1 MYINMWI
8 WNRGKIMNVFIL
20 IMLILCLIGLVDKI
34 LNNRWG
40 LVEAFDK
47 GINSMGSIA
56 MGMIGFY
63 CIAVML
69 IQSNI
74 DVITKMGNNTS
85 FDSSII
91 IGSILAPDM
100 GGFSIISELN
110 NEVFT
115 IFSGVVL
122 TSTLGQTIS
131 FQLPV
136 FLASLKKDDLSP
148 FISGLVYGIIS
159 LPLVL
164 IIIAGYLQIP
174 NLLINLLPILILC
187 FILIIALYFS
197 YEKTIFV
204 LTLFGYIIRTISII
218 LFALVILQLF
228 FNNLNFTT
236 DTLISEAMVI
246 VLRMCIVVCG
256 SMILSDLIIKKFSKI
271 IFIIGQ
277 KLGINSI
284 SVIGLLLSLGTS
296 IAMIPLF
303 NQMDRKGKMMNAAF
317 SVSGAYVFG
326 GQLGFI
332 SSVVDNHGVLVYM
345 VSKLVAGGI
354 AIIFVI
360 LFYQK
365 SKSVEKELVQ

>member
-1 MYINMWI
+1 
-8 WNRGKIMNVFIL
+8 MNFFIL
-20 IMLILCLIGLVDKI
+20 IMLILCLMGILDKI
-34 LNNRWG
+34 LNNRLG

-56 MGMIGFY
+56 MSMIGFY
-63 CIAVML
+63 CIAIAL
-69 IQSNI
+69 IQNNV
-74 DVITKMGNNTS
+74 DLITKISSNS
-85 FDSSII
+85 SLDPSII

-100 GGFSIISELN
+100 GGFSIVAGLN
-110 NEVFT
+110 NKIFL

-136 FLASLKKDDLSP
+136 FLASLKNDDLPP
-148 FISGLVYGIIS
+148 FISGLVYGILS

-164 IIIAGYLQIP
+164 IVVALYLQIP
-174 NLLINLLPILILC
+174 NLLINLLPILLLC
-187 FILIIALYFS
+187 LIIIVALYFS

-204 LTLFGYIIRTISII
+204 LTLFGYIIRIVSII
-218 LFALVILQLF
+218 LFALVVLQLF
-228 FNNLNFTT
+228 FDKLPFTNSS
-236 DTLISEAMVI
+236 LISEAMVI

-256 SMILSDLIIKKFSKI
+256 SMILSDIIIKKFSKI

-277 KLGINSI
+277 KLGINST
-284 SVIGLLLSLGTS
+284 SVMGLLLSLGTS

-303 NQMDRKGKMMNAAF
+303 SQMDNKGKMMNAAF

-332 SSVVDNHGVLVYM
+332 SSVVDSQGVLIYM
-345 VSKLVAGGI
+345 VSKILAG
-354 AIIFVI
+354 ALAVIFVM
-360 LFYQK
+360 LFYK
-365 SKSVEKELVQ
+365 KKMG

>member
-1 MYINMWI
+1 
-8 WNRGKIMNVFIL
+8 MNVFIL
-20 IMLILCLIGLVDKI
+20 IMLILCLIGLGDKI

-218 LFALVILQLF
+218 LFALVVLQLF
-228 FNNLNFTT
+228 FNNLYFTT